1 MATNETRAGSEALD
15 RARRKAYK
23 RLIPLLFISYVI
35 AYIDRVNVA
44 FDKLTMSKD
53 MPAFDNDVIGTGAGL
68 FFLGYFLL
76 EIPGTIIVEKWS
88 ARIMI
93 TWGIVASLNA
103 WVKTPA
109 HFYTVRFFL
118 GLAEAGFFPG
128 VVVFL
133 THWFPLR
140 DRARAFA
147 LFLVATPIAQ
157 VISPTLCNPLLK
169 IGLTEVIDGVTVT
182 HPLVLALK
190 GWQWVFIAW

>member
-44 FDKLTMSKD
+44 FAKLTMSKD

-88 ARIMI
+88 ARKWIARIMI

-109 HFYTVRFFL
+109 QFYTVRDHHGFL
-118 GLAEAGFFPG
+118 
-128 VVVFL
+128 
-133 THWFPLR
+133 HR
-140 DRARAFA
+140 R
-147 LFLVATPIAQ
+147 
-157 VISPTLCNPLLK
+157 
-169 IGLTEVIDGVTVT
+169 
-182 HPLVLALK
+182 HLVL
-190 GWQWVFIAW
+190 GCDDGSVGGH

>member
-44 FDKLTMSKD
+44 FAKLTMSKD

-88 ARIMI
+88 ARKWISRIMI
-93 TWGIVASLNA
+93 SWGIVAA
-103 WVKTPA
+103 
-109 HFYTVRFFL
+109 
-118 GLAEAGFFPG
+118 
-128 VVVFL
+128 L
-133 THWFPLR
+133 T
-140 DRARAFA
+140 AFVHYR
-147 LFLVATPIAQ
+147 VA
-157 VISPTLCNPLLK
+157 
-169 IGLTEVIDGVTVT
+169 GLTDAIETIGRFGAGTISV
-182 HPLVLALK
+182 
-190 GWQWVFIAW
+190 